1 MNKGRIVLGVAV
13 ALLGSGLL
21 WVGGSKGNSGIAGW
35 ETLNASME
43 QTIGIAEPDEASAI
57 VGKEGNQETKDQKQN
72 DAGKAEASDRSDVA
86 EKVKDGEQA
95 DHAASTPVDEKGTTT
110 AGQNAAG
117 DGMESGG
124 QTQTGGEGQTPAGG
138 DAAASAGALEV
149 PTPVASQE
157 GKVNVNTAGARELM
171 DLPGIG
177 EKKAQAM
184 IDYRNREG
192 AFRSLSDLGKVKGI
206 GPKMLEKLKPL
217 VVF

>member
-43 QTIGIAEPDEASAI
+43 QTIGIADPDEASAI
-57 VGKEGNQETKDQKQN
+57 VGKEESQETKDQKKN
-72 DAGKAEASDRSDVA
+72 AGKAEASDRSDVA

-95 DHAASTPVDEKGTTT
+95 DHAASTPADEKGTTT
-110 AGQNAAG
+110 AGQNTAG

-138 DAAASAGALEV
+138 NAAASAGALEV
-149 PTPVASQE
+149 PAPVVSQE

-192 AFRSLSDLGKVKGI
+192 AFRNLSDLGKVKGI

>member
-57 VGKEGNQETKDQKQN
+57 VGKEGSQETKDQKKN
-72 DAGKAEASDRSDVA
+72 AGKAEASDRSDVA

-95 DHAASTPVDEKGTTT
+95 DHAASTPADEKGTTT

-124 QTQTGGEGQTPAGG
+124 QTQTAGEGQTPAGG
-138 DAAASAGALEV
+138 NAAASAGALEV
-149 PTPVASQE
+149 PAPATSQE

-192 AFRSLSDLGKVKGI
+192 AFRNLSDLGKVKGI
-206 GPKMLEKLKPL
+206 GPKILEKLKPL

>member
-43 QTIGIAEPDEASAI
+43 QTIGIADPDEASAI
-57 VGKEGNQETKDQKQN
+57 VGKEGTQETKNQKQN
-72 DAGKAEASDRSDVA
+72 AGKAEASDRSDVA
-86 EKVKDGEQA
+86 DKVKDGEQA
-95 DHAASTPVDEKGTTT
+95 DHAASTPAEEKGTTT

-124 QTQTGGEGQTPAGG
+124 QTQTGGGDQTPAGG
-138 DAAASAGALEV
+138 NAAASAGALDV
-149 PTPVASQE
+149 PTPGASQE

-192 AFRSLSDLGKVKGI
+192 AFRNLSDLGKVKGI

>member
-13 ALLGSGLL
+13 ALVGSGLL

-43 QTIGIAEPDEASAI
+43 QTIGIADPDEASAI
-57 VGKEGNQETKDQKQN
+57 VGKEGSQETKDQKKN
-72 DAGKAEASDRSDVA
+72 AGKAEASDRSDVA

-95 DHAASTPVDEKGTTT
+95 DHAASTPADEKGTTT

-117 DGMESGG
+117 DRMESGG
-124 QTQTGGEGQTPAGG
+124 QTQTGGGDQTPAGG
-138 DAAASAGALEV
+138 NAAASAGALDV
-149 PTPVASQE
+149 PTPAASQE

-192 AFRSLSDLGKVKGI
+192 AFRNLSDLGKVKGI

>member
-13 ALLGSGLL
+13 ALVGSGLL

-43 QTIGIAEPDEASAI
+43 QTIGIADPDEASAI
-57 VGKEGNQETKDQKQN
+57 VGKEGTQETKNQKQN
-72 DAGKAEASDRSDVA
+72 AGKAEASDRSDVA

-95 DHAASTPVDEKGTTT
+95 DHAASTPAEEKGTTT

-117 DGMESGG
+117 DRMESGG
-124 QTQTGGEGQTPAGG
+124 QTQTGGGDQTPAGG
-138 DAAASAGALEV
+138 NAAASAGALDV
-149 PTPVASQE
+149 PTPAASQE

-192 AFRSLSDLGKVKGI
+192 AFRNLSDLGKVKGI